1 MATCQ
6 ICQDLQTSED
16 GTDPWLVARLETGYV
31 RLAPTQYFR
40 GATFFVARE
49 CVREVFDLPP
59 ATRQRHLAEMSEV
72 AASVHRA
79 FAPRKVNIESLGN
92 GVPHLHWWIT
102 PRYDSDPRPTGPIWE
117 DLEFLRL
124 LWTNGGHPDADERAS
139 TKSSLLAALRAA
151 DVTIDE
157 RA

>member
-1 MATCQ
+1 MATCPLCLDNQ
-6 ICQDLQTSED
+6 ASED
-16 GTDPWLVARLETGYV
+16 GADPWLVARLATGYV
-31 RLAPTQYFR
+31 RLAPNQYFR

-59 ATRQRHLAEMSEV
+59 PVRQLHLAEMSEV

-79 FAPRKVNIESLGN
+79 FSPRKINVESLGN

-117 DLEFLRL
+117 DLEFLRS
-124 LWTNGGHPDADERAS
+124 LWTNEGRPDADALTA
-139 TKSSLLAALRAA
+139 TKALLLTALRSA
-151 DVTIDE
+151 DVTMDE
-157 RA
+157 QP